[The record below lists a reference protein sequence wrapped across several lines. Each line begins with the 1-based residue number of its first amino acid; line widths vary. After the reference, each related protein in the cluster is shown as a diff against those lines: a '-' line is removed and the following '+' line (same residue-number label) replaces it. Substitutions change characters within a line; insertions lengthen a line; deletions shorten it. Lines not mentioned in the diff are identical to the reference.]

1 MASLIVKNTKFL
13 YILYNTKSI
22 ISLNFISGKDKVN
35 LKIFRYNT
43 YFGFK
48 QKFDITNSLILNLST
63 KKLLL

>member
-1 MASLIVKNTKFL
+1 MARLIVKNTKFL
-13 YILYNTKSI
+13 YMFCNTKSI
-22 ISLNFISGKDKVN
+22 ISGNFISGKDKVK

-43 YFGFK
+43 YFGLK

>member
-22 ISLNFISGKDKVN
+22 ISVNFISGKDKVN
-35 LKIFRYNT
+35 LKIFRYTT

-63 KKLLL
+63 KKLLV